1 MAMSLTPLTTFGPRE
16 HTQFMDQGYLRLG
29 KLISDE
35 ELAALQQRI
44 DDIMLGN
51 VFYENMMFQLDSK
64 TCVRTDN
71 PRASVGHKGSTL
83 KYRKIQDLERDPL
96 FLTYMQYPLFREIT
110 HHYIGEDV
118 SIFRAMFM
126 NKPAHRGTVLPWHQD
141 VGKAWQLDRNPFI
154 TVWTALDDAT
164 VATGCMQIVPGSY
177 KLGMLAAGHFIAEA
191 DAAKYALD
199 EKAIYLEAEA
209 GEAILLHNFTVH
221 RSGVNGTSQPRRA
234 FSVPYMDAATRS
246 VSANQTFPV
255 IFGKNA
261 LKAAG

>member
-1 MAMSLTPLTTFGPRE
+1 
-16 HTQFMDQGYLRLG
+16 MDQGYLRLG

-64 TCVRTDN
+64 TGVRTDN

-141 VGKAWQLDRNPFI
+141 VGKA
-154 TVWTALDDAT
+154 
-164 VATGCMQIVPGSY
+164 
-177 KLGMLAAGHFIAEA
+177 
-191 DAAKYALD
+191 
-199 EKAIYLEAEA
+199 
-209 GEAILLHNFTVH
+209 
-221 RSGVNGTSQPRRA
+221 
-234 FSVPYMDAATRS
+234 
-246 VSANQTFPV
+246 
-255 IFGKNA
+255 
-261 LKAAG
+261 